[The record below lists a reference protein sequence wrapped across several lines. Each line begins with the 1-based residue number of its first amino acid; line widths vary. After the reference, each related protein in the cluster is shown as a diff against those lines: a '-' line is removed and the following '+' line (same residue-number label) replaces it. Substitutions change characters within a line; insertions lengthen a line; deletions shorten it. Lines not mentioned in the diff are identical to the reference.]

1 MSQVGFE
8 TAIPVFERAKTVHA
22 LQCAATVICKV
33 HAGSC
38 NGLVKSSTRHYNP
51 KILGSRGNLE
61 SWHWLLAAGYSVLRC
76 DSEC

>member
-8 TAIPVFERAKTVHA
+8 ITIPVFERSKTVHA
-22 LQCAATVICKV
+22 LDRAATVT
-33 HAGSC
+33 GM
-38 NGLVKSSTRHYNP
+38 LVKSSTRHYNP
-51 KILGSRGNLE
+51 KILGSHGNLE